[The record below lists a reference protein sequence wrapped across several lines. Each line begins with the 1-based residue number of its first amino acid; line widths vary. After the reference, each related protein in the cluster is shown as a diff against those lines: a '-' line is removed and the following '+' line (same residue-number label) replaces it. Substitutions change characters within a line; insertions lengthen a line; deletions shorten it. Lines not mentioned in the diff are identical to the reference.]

1 MMARGWESKSVEEQQ
16 SEARTASPARR
27 LRSPE
32 EVAREEKG
40 YALKLSRSRIV
51 QQLESAHNPN
61 YRRML
66 EAALADLDRQLSSQ
80 DESQA

>member
-1 MMARGWESKSVEEQQ
+1 
-16 SEARTASPARR
+16 
-27 LRSPE
+27 
-32 EVAREEKG
+32 VAREEKG

-80 DESQA
+80 DESKA